1 MSRKKLISIALFVGA
16 IVVLA
21 GGAFSM
27 YSGHMKTGIGLIVLG
42 VILIASGLVALLS
55 RSTSTAGQLDREWL

>member
-1 MSRKKLISIALFVGA
+1 MSRKKLTSIALFVGA

-27 YSGHMKTGIGLIVLG
+27 YLGHMKSGVGLIFLG
-42 VILIASGLVALLS
+42 VIFIATGLVTFLS
-55 RSTSTAGQLDREWL
+55 RSTTEVGQLDKEWI

>member
-42 VILIASGLVALLS
+42 IILIAAGLVALLS
-55 RSTSTAGQLDREWL
+55 RSTSKAGQLDREWI

>member
-1 MSRKKLISIALFVGA
+1 MSRKKLIGIALFVGA

-27 YSGHMKTGIGLIVLG
+27 YLGHMKTGWGLIVLG
-42 VILIASGLVALLS
+42 VIFIAVGLVNFLS
-55 RSTSTAGQLDREWL
+55 RSATQVGKLEKEWI

>member
-1 MSRKKLISIALFVGA
+1 MSRKKLLSIALFVGA

-27 YSGHMKTGIGLIVLG
+27 YSGHMKSGIGLIVLG
-42 VILIASGLVALLS
+42 VIFIAVGLVTFLS
-55 RSTSTAGQLDREWL
+55 RSTTEVGQLDKEWI

>member
-27 YSGHMKTGIGLIVLG
+27 NLGHMKAGVGLIVLG
-42 VILIASGLVALLS
+42 VIFIAMGLVAFLS
-55 RSTSTAGQLDREWL
+55 RSTTEVGQLDKEWM

>member
-1 MSRKKLISIALFVGA
+1 MSRKKLIGIALFVGA

-27 YSGHMKTGIGLIVLG
+27 YSGHMKSGIGLIVLG
-42 VILIASGLVALLS
+42 VIFIAVGLATFLS
-55 RSTSTAGQLDREWL
+55 RSTTKVGQLDREWI